1 MIKLTP
7 NATYEINGV
16 PIHEK
21 IIPDGTT
28 WKDGKKAKK
37 AGFNQGDL
45 YKSQRL
51 ICENGTPLYVTIHNT
66 NDLAGVYD
74 DGEQYV
80 RATYNE
86 NMNSSRVHFY
96 IDDLGGWQL
105 LKAGT
110 GLTPNDPNEEAE
122 VSWHAGDG
130 VAKNGGN
137 MTSLSIELIMNDNEE
152 HDAKAYDNAAKVAA
166 YLLNK
171 YNLPIDNLVTHTY
184 WVNKTIGQV
193 FTNSDE
199 QSTTFAK
206 GKKWC
211 PTYIFKS
218 TRHDVALKNWMMFK
232 DLVKTYMENFNNE
245 PRENDEEEIKPWA
258 VDTVEW
264 ATKNKILVGDTEGN
278 LLLNKVCTRQEM
290 LVFLYRAYKSIEEQL

>member
-1 MIKLTP
+1 MAKLTP
-7 NATYEINGV
+7 NSTYELNGV
-16 PIHEK
+16 LINEK
-21 IIPDGTT
+21 IIPDGTK
-28 WKDGKKAKK
+28 WQNNSKATK
-37 AGFNQGDL
+37 AGFKQGDL

-51 ICENGTPLYVTIHNT
+51 ISGDGTPLYVTIHNT

-110 GLTPNDPNEEAE
+110 GLTPNDPNKEAE

-137 MTSLSIELIMNDNEE
+137 MTSISIELIMNDNEE
-152 HDAKAYDNAAKVAA
+152 HDKKAYDNAARVSA
-166 YLLNK
+166 YLLDK
-171 YNLPIDNLVTHTY
+171 YGLSIDDLVTHTY
-184 WVNKTIGQV
+184 WVNKAEGRIFANG
-193 FTNSDE
+193 DE
-199 QSTTFAK
+199 QSTSLVK

-218 TRHDVALKNWMMFK
+218 TQHDIALKNWLSFK
-232 DLVKTYMENFNNE
+232 ELVKTYMSNSNKTYVKTSY
-245 PRENDEEEIKPWA
+245 EEIKPWA
-258 VDTVEW
+258 IETIKW
-264 ATKNKILVGDTEGN
+264 AKDNNVLVGDDSGN
-278 LLLNKVCTRQEM
+278 LLLDKTCTREEM
-290 LVFLYRAYKSIEEQL
+290 LVFLHRMYKTIKE